1 MSICYSLC
9 NLCCPTFHGSIIKS
23 TNSKMNW
30 LMWLLDIDLARP
42 TSNLYPN
49 SHITF
54 TWSSGNVL
62 SKSSI
67 WHIFDL
73 KQNFYGWMPF
83 LMPTP
88 INSTGK
94 LSVFFH
100 RHHLSNHKISKIWYQ
115 TNQNQNSDTAEEIYH
130 PLVSPWMNLL
140 SKAGARHVG
149 SSTGVEWPEQED

>member
-23 TNSKMNW
+23 TNSKMHR
-30 LMWLLDIDLARP
+30 LMWLLDIVLLRP

-73 KQNFYGWMPF
+73 KQNFYGWMPS
-83 LMPTP
+83 LCQHQ
-88 INSTGK
+88 
-94 LSVFFH
+94 SVVQGNWVFFFH
-100 RHHLSNHKISKIWYQ
+100 RHHLSNHKISKICYQ
-115 TNQNQNSDTAEEIYH
+115 TNQNQNSDTTEEIYH
-130 PLVSPWMNLL
+130 PLVSPWINFL
-140 SKAGARHVG
+140 SKAGAPHVG
-149 SSTGVEWPEQED
+149 LSDQIRKISHP